1 MLPIRNNVSP
11 PYKAL
16 ISRNTYTLF
25 QCQVS
30 QQNNTS
36 GMFFI
41 QHLPEICNCFLHWS
55 LSNNECILLLVTLE
69 FKKKNSSWTREK
81 PVKFGIYNYAK
92 FVFGIYIYLE
102 YIHSVM
108 HGGSVYIHSFLTIVN
123 TMCAQ

>member
-1 MLPIRNNVSP
+1 MLLIRNNVSP

-36 GMFFI
+36 RMFFI

-55 LSNNECILLLVTLE
+55 LSYNECILLLVTLE
-69 FKKKNSSWTREK
+69 LKKKNSSWAREK

-92 FVFGIYIYLE
+92 FVLE
-102 YIHSVM
+102 YIFRIYTFSD
-108 HGGSVYIHSFLTIVN
+108 GDSIYIHSFLTIVN